1 MELQSFFA
9 AYWQVLSLILATA
22 LVLSYLAWM
31 KWDAVSLWFTN
42 LKYRMPLF
50 GKLNSLAKDESN
62 DGRWFSSETVVCEDY
77 AVHFERYEADG
88 DYYDRCKEYL
98 AIMGESGR
106 SALSWYH
113 YVGLFVVLVLEAWG
127 FSYSMAG
134 FVNLNASENTA
145 QIIATILAI
154 AFAVVLAFMTHR
166 MGHQMY
172 ENSLIRQIR
181 NSYNSDRNPDK
192 PDNLDVVLSDQTIE
206 KSNDEQQPAYMRRLA
221 RMKINKGRES
231 YGFIKATI
239 AFILVIAL
247 IITGVRVMV
256 LKQVQAQDAMCLS
269 GQTAVAGQSF
279 DAMYSDA
286 AAAPP
291 TGVVEQAREAVDE
304 GENEVCQ
311 ATKMGSWFTFG
322 MLAMLF
328 LVLQAF
334 ATWVA
339 YATGFAGKE
348 SSHAWASVRRHSTR
362 RQYENFVRQQQD
374 VIARLAD
381 RTLATL
387 AAKMSKS
394 LAQTTTRNDTQQL
407 MRSAKDRTFRAYILQ
422 KGREESQRE
431 NEHEQT
437 KVLRSQRNEEI
448 KATRRP
454 AAELLAAAPVAAAP
468 AASAPQPNVV
478 QPSVAQP
485 TVPDEDAAIE
495 AQLLAEAEQS
505 KSDAKLEAELLA
517 EARAA
522 ETPEQRRE
530 RIRQKLIAE
539 GKLSS

>member
-1 MELQSFFA
+1 
-9 AYWQVLSLILATA
+9 
-22 LVLSYLAWM
+22 
-31 KWDAVSLWFTN
+31 
-42 LKYRMPLF
+42 
-50 GKLNSLAKDESN
+50 
-62 DGRWFSSETVVCEDY
+62 
-77 AVHFERYEADG
+77 
-88 DYYDRCKEYL
+88 
-98 AIMGESGR
+98 
-106 SALSWYH
+106 
-113 YVGLFVVLVLEAWG
+113 
-127 FSYSMAG
+127 MAG

-269 GQTAVAGQSF
+269 GQTASSGQSF
-279 DAMYSDA
+279 EAMYSDA
-286 AAAPP
+286 ASAPP
-291 TGVVEQAREAVDE
+291 SAVVEQAREAVDE

-348 SSHAWASVRRHSTR
+348 SLLAWVSVRHHSTR
-362 RQYENFVRQQQD
+362 RQYETFVRQQQD
-374 VIARLAD
+374 IIARLAD

-387 AAKMSKS
+387 TSKMSKS
-394 LAQTTTRNDTQQL
+394 LAQTTTRSDTQQL
-407 MRSAKDRTFRAYILQ
+407 MRTAKDRTFRAYILQ
-422 KGREESQRE
+422 KGREESVRE

-437 KVLRSQRNEEI
+437 KVLRNQRNEEI
-448 KATRRP
+448 RGIRQP
-454 AAELLAAAPVAAAP
+454 AAESVS
-468 AASAPQPNVV
+468 SAPKVV
-478 QPSVAQP
+478 EQQISTP
-485 TVPDEDAAIE
+485 TSAAEADDAAIE
-495 AQLLAEAEQS
+495 AQLLAEAEQT
-505 KSDAKLEAELLA
+505 KSDAELEAELLA
-517 EARAA
+517 EARAV

-530 RIRQKLIAE
+530 RIRQKLISE

>member
-1 MELQSFFA
+1 MELQEFLA
-9 AYWQVLSLILATA
+9 TYWQLLGLVVATA
-22 LVLSYLAWM
+22 LVLSYLAWI
-31 KWDAVSLWFTN
+31 KWEAVSLWFTN

-62 DGRWFSSETVVCEDY
+62 DGRWFSAETVICEDY
-77 AVHFERYEADG
+77 AVHFERYDADG
-88 DYYDRCKEYL
+88 DYYDRCKGYL

-106 SALSWYH
+106 KDLSWYH

-181 NSYNSDRNPDK
+181 NSYSSDRNPDK
-192 PDNLDVVLSDQTIE
+192 PDNLDVVLGDQTIE
-206 KSNDEQQPAYMRRLA
+206 KSNDEHQPAYMRRLA
-221 RMKINKGRES
+221 RMKINKGCES

-239 AFILVIAL
+239 AFILIIAL

-256 LKQVQAQDAMCLS
+256 LKQVQAQDAMCMS
-269 GQTAVAGQSF
+269 GQTVTSGQSF
-279 DAMYSDA
+279 EDMYADA
-286 AAAPP
+286 ADAPP
-291 TGVVEQAREAVDE
+291 TGVVEQAKAAVDE

-348 SSHAWASVRRHSTR
+348 SPHAWSSIRRHSTR
-362 RQYENFVRQQQD
+362 RQYENYVRQQQD
-374 VIARLAD
+374 MIARLAD

-387 AAKMSKS
+387 ATKMSKA
-394 LAQTTTRNDTQQL
+394 LGQTTTRSDTQQL
-407 MRSAKDRTFRAYILQ
+407 LRNAKDRTFRAYILQ
-422 KGREESQRE
+422 KGREESLRE

-437 KVLRSQRNEEI
+437 KVLRSMRNDEI
-448 KATRRP
+448 KASRP
-454 AAELLAAAPVAAAP
+454 QSAEKKAANDTSTQVEVRNI
-468 AASAPQPNVV
+468 AAS
-478 QPSVAQP
+478 
-485 TVPDEDAAIE
+485 TEMTDAEIE
-495 AQLLAEAEQS
+495 AQLLAESTPA
-505 KSDAKLEAELLA
+505 KSDEELEAELLA

-522 ETPEQRRE
+522 ETSEQRRE

-539 GKLSS
+539 GKLSQ

>member
-1 MELQSFFA
+1 MEMQSFLT
-9 AYWQVLSLILATA
+9 AYGQLLSIVALTILM
-22 LVLSYLAWM
+22 LSYLAWM
-31 KWDAVSLWFTN
+31 NWNSLSLWYTN
-42 LKYRMPLF
+42 LKYRMPVL
-50 GKLNSLAKDESN
+50 GKLNGLAKDESN
-62 DGRWFSSETVVCEDY
+62 NGQWFNSEAVVCEDY

-106 SALSWYH
+106 RDLSWYH
-113 YVGLFVVLVLEAWG
+113 YLGLFLVLVLEAWG

-145 QIIATILAI
+145 QIIASILAI

-181 NSYNSDRNPDK
+181 NSYNSDRNPEK
-192 PDNLDVVLSDQTIE
+192 PDNLDVVLSDQTID
-206 KSNDEQQPAYMRRLA
+206 KPDDYHQPIYMRRLA

-231 YGFIKATI
+231 YGFIKSTI
-239 AFILVIAL
+239 VLIVIIAL

-269 GQTAVAGQSF
+269 GETVMSSGTSFESLYADPASAPPASAVA
-279 DAMYSDA
+279 
-286 AAAPP
+286 
-291 TGVVEQAREAVDE
+291 QARAAVDE
-304 GENEVCQ
+304 GENEICH

-322 MLAMLF
+322 MLALLF

-339 YATGFAGKE
+339 YATGFAGKQ
-348 SSHAWASVRRHSTR
+348 SSHAWSSVRKHSTR

-374 VIARLAD
+374 KIARLAD

-387 AAKMSKS
+387 AAKMSKV
-394 LAQTTTRNDTQQL
+394 LGNATTRNDTQQL
-407 MRSAKDRTFRAYILQ
+407 LRSAKDRTFRAYVLQ
-422 KGREESQRE
+422 KGKEESYRE
-431 NEHEQT
+431 TEHEHT
-437 KVLRSQRNEEI
+437 KFMRNQRTEDVRN
-448 KATRRP
+448 TRQLPKGEDLPQQPFAR
-454 AAELLAAAPVAAAP
+454 ADKS
-468 AASAPQPNVV
+468 AST
-478 QPSVAQP
+478 S
-485 TVPDEDAAIE
+485 DADIE
-495 AQLLAEAEQS
+495 AQLLAEAAQNKTDEE
-505 KSDAKLEAELLA
+505 LEAELLA
-517 EARAA
+517 EAKAA
-522 ETPEQRRE
+522 ETPEQRKE

>member
-1 MELQSFFA
+1 MEMQSFLA
-9 AYWQVLSLILATA
+9 AYWQLLSIILITA
-22 LVLSYLAWM
+22 LLLSYLAWM
-31 KWDAVSLWFTN
+31 KWDALSLWYTN
-42 LKYRMPLF
+42 LKYRMPIF
-50 GKLNSLAKDESN
+50 GKLGSLAKDEAN
-62 DGRWFSSETVVCEDY
+62 DGRWFNSETVVCEDY
-77 AVHFERYEADG
+77 AVHFERYDADG
-88 DYYDRCKEYL
+88 DYYDRCKNYL

-106 SALSWYH
+106 RDLSWYH
-113 YVGLFVVLVLEAWG
+113 YLGLFFVLVLEAWG

-166 MGHQMY
+166 MGQQMY

-181 NSYNSDRNPDK
+181 NSYNSDRDPNK
-192 PDNLDVVLSDQTIE
+192 PDNLDVVLGDQTIE
-206 KSNDEQQPAYMRRLA
+206 NPNDEQQPIYMQRLA

-239 AFILVIAL
+239 ALIIVIAL

-256 LKQVQAQDAMCLS
+256 LKQVQAQDVMCVS
-269 GQTAVAGQSF
+269 GQTALGTGQSF
-279 DAMYSDA
+279 DSLYLDA
-286 AAAPP
+286 ASAPP
-291 TGVVEQAREAVDE
+291 TSAVNQAREAVDE
-304 GENEVCQ
+304 GENEICQ

-322 MLAMLF
+322 MLALLF

-348 SSHAWASVRRHSTR
+348 SSHAWSSTRKHSTR

-374 VIARLAD
+374 IIARLAD

-387 AAKMSKS
+387 TSKMSKV
-394 LAQTTTRNDTQQL
+394 LGNATTRNDTQL
-407 MRSAKDRTFRAYILQ
+407 LLRAAKDRTFRAYILE
-422 KGREESQRE
+422 KGREESYRE
-431 NEHEQT
+431 TEHEQT
-437 KVLRSQRNEEI
+437 KAMRSQRSDEI
-448 KATRRP
+448 KSMPSQVKKVVTAQVSDV
-454 AAELLAAAPVAAAP
+454 APVVMA
-468 AASAPQPNVV
+468 
-478 QPSVAQP
+478 
-485 TVPDEDAAIE
+485 TDEDAAIE
-495 AQLLAEAEQS
+495 AQLLTEAANNKTDEE
-505 KSDAKLEAELLA
+505 LEAELLA
-517 EARAA
+517 EAKAA